1 MFYYQKQAKSSTFC
15 DFDTFVHQKKTQNKK
30 VIFHIINKKMDFLMI
45 L

>member
-1 MFYYQKQAKSSTFC
+1 MFYHLKQAKSRTFYN
-15 DFDTFVHQKKTQNKK
+15 FDTFIHQKKTQNKK

>member
-1 MFYYQKQAKSSTFC
+1 MFYYQKQAKSRTFC
-15 DFDTFVHQKKTQNKK
+15 IFRTFAHPKKTQNKK